1 MTVGGGGALWQLAE
15 DNLKAARLCHLNGYY
30 RIAVSRYYYAVKYAA
45 QAVLL
50 HTKQI
55 QIKSHQQWLR
65 TFGLEMVKTGEICAK
80 WGKELSQLFELRKN
94 ADYSLLARID
104 QTTADDVHTRA
115 TDFLNRMRPLVSTVP
130 AS

>member
-1 MTVGGGGALWQLAE
+1 MTVGGSGALWQLAE
-15 DNLKAARLCHLNGYY
+15 DNLKAARLCHLKGFY
-30 RIAVSRYYYAVKYAA
+30 RVAVSRYYYAVKYAA

-55 QIKSHQQWLR
+55 QIKSHRQLR
-65 TFGLEMVKTGEICAK
+65 IVFGLELVKTGAICAK
-80 WGKELSQLFELRKN
+80 WGKELSQLYELRKD
-94 ADYSLLARID
+94 ADYSLLASID
-104 QTTADDVHTRA
+104 QATADDVFTRA